1 MRNADIGI
9 DDWQISLC
17 RGDGYEIFACAL
29 YANCVISKKVKTQ
42 PSLQNENMRNAD
54 WNWWFVNISLQRWRF
69 WSICMSH
76 IIKLHMAFCTRLH
89 ILPDLINQPS
99 RIEFIVFISV
109 ADRLPPA
116 PDQPCPLWAL
126 ALSLRDTRWRNC
138 IRKVRNSTKKL
149 SIIYICLHL
158 FLPVD
163 AIAYARWGIIKRN
176 YLLFTCLHLCLP
188 VDAIASARWG

>member
-69 WSICMSH
+69 WSICMNH

-89 ILPDLINQPS
+89 ILQDLINQLS
-99 RIEFIVFISV
+99 RINFSVYIAV

-116 PDQPCPLWAL
+116 PHQPCPLWAL
-126 ALSLRDTRWRNC
+126 ALSLRHTCWRYSLCQVRTRHFASVGSMIFEYHC
-138 IRKVRNSTKKL
+138 I
-149 SIIYICLHL
+149 H
-158 FLPVD
+158 
-163 AIAYARWGIIKRN
+163 
-176 YLLFTCLHLCLP
+176 
-188 VDAIASARWG
+188 